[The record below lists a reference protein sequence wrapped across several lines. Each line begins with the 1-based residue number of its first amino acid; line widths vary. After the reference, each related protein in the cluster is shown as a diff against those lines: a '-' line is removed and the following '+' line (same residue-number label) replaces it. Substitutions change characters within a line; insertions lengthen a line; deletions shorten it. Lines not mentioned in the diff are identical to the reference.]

1 VATPSNG
8 RCAWRDATYAIEC
21 GDTAFS
27 AALKRLLLRAIA
39 IGRRRNVLKDITLRH
54 YLADL
59 DRRLNRIMAAIPSG
73 ESGCK
78 LRKRIAANGAH
89 LFVFITNRDV
99 HRRYGPAYTKRNHSF
114 SAAVHSR

>member
-1 VATPSNG
+1 
-8 RCAWRDATYAIEC
+8 
-21 GDTAFS
+21 
-27 AALKRLLLRAIA
+27 
-39 IGRRRNVLKDITLRH
+39 
-54 YLADL
+54 
-59 DRRLNRIMAAIPSG
+59 MAAIPSG

-99 HRRYGPAYTKRNHSF
+99 HRRYGPAFTKRNHSF